1 MHLLLYIP
9 IWFYSNGV
17 SNSDSLTKANFTFQS
32 GSIQIEHIFEHNLST
47 MTLHSNLVLFKFVT
61 DAMKSSDLQS
71 LHSNLVLFKL
81 KELYQSELQTVFTF
95 QSGYIQMMQGF

>member
-32 GSIQIEHIFEHNLST
+32 GSIQIKRALSIRTANRLYIPIWLYSNDEPIHNPT
-47 MTLHSNLVLFKFVT
+47 APTG
-61 DAMKSSDLQS
+61 
-71 LHSNLVLFKL
+71 
-81 KELYQSELQTVFTF
+81 FTF
-95 QSGYIQMMQGF
+95 QSGSIQIISAKCDEECKYKLYIPIWLYSNCY